1 MGFLSDMR
9 DRWRR
14 IEVFTKDSSR
24 EGTACSG
31 ESLLESILRWRRG
44 AGAAIIAEYKR
55 ASPSGIID
63 MELDIRDYYYQ
74 LADLVAGFSV
84 VVEREWF
91 MGSERYIEILR
102 MLGWRGP
109 IIAKGFVFYREQVC
123 RYREAGASA
132 ILLIADILD
141 RDELLDLYKYSEE
154 KDLDPLVEIG
164 GNIDPGRIIGIVSPK
179 IIGVNSRN
187 LETLEIQPER
197 MLKTIRSIKREYP
210 DIVVV
215 AESGMRSLDDIAR
228 AIEAGADAC
237 LIGTELMRNP
247 RRASML
253 SELYGVLGVEKR
265 YNLESLAP
273 SGGEEVRSP

>member
-14 IEVFTKDSSR
+14 IGVFTIDSSR
-24 EGTACSG
+24 GEITCSG

-44 AGAAIIAEYKR
+44 AGIAIIAEYKR

-63 MELDIRDYYYQ
+63 MGLDIRDYYYQ

-109 IIAKGFVFYREQVC
+109 IIAKGFVFYREQVS
-123 RYREAGASA
+123 RYRGAGASA

-141 RDELLDLYKYSEE
+141 RDELLDLYKYSEKKGLE
-154 KDLDPLVEIG
+154 PLVEIG
-164 GNIDPGRIIGIVSPK
+164 GNVDPDRIIGIVSPK

-187 LETLEIQPER
+187 LETLEIERER
-197 MLKTIRSIKREYP
+197 MLETIKYIKKEYP

-215 AESGMRSLDDIAR
+215 AESGMRSFNDIAR

-253 SELYGVLGVEKR
+253 SELYRVLDAGKR
-265 YNLESLAP
+265 YDPRTPIP
-273 SGGEEVRSP
+273 SA

>member
-14 IEVFTKDSSR
+14 IGVFTIDSSW
-24 EGTACSG
+24 EGTAYSG
-31 ESLLESILRWRRG
+31 GSLLESILRWKRG

-63 MELDIRDYYYQ
+63 MGLNIRDYYYQ
-74 LADLVAGFSV
+74 LGDLVAGFSV

-109 IIAKGFVFYREQVC
+109 IIAKGFIFYREQVS

-141 RDELLDLYKYSEE
+141 RYELLDLYKYSEE
-154 KDLDPLVEIG
+154 KGLEPLVEIG
-164 GNIDPGRIIGIVSPK
+164 GKIDPDRVIGIVSPK
-179 IIGVNSRN
+179 IIGVNARN
-187 LETLEIQPER
+187 LETLEIERER

-210 DIVVV
+210 DIVVI
-215 AESGMRSLDDIAR
+215 AESGMRSLDDIAM
-228 AIEAGADAC
+228 AINAGADAC
-237 LIGTELMRNP
+237 LIGTELMKNP
-247 RRASML
+247 RRASIL
-253 SELYGVLGVEKR
+253 SELYRMLAEEKR
-265 YNLESLAP
+265 
-273 SGGEEVRSP
+273 